1 MGIEAGTTLS
11 QLRDD
16 WPLVNDPVHRG
27 DDHLRLIKQ
36 VLKAQFPG
44 VAGDG
49 LASPI
54 TATEAELNY
63 LSGVT
68 SSIQTQLNAL
78 SAGNTA
84 LEGKLSAPTGTRMPF
99 YQASPP
105 TGWTQVSINNR
116 FLRVTSG
123 AGGSTGGSEGTSFSK
138 SHKHTI
144 NNHALTVAQMPSH
157 SHTIDRGAGNS
168 SGNVYSQAVATTPLS
183 VSVGSGYV
191 NNSGS
196 GQGHNHSM
204 NNATVSWAPSYA
216 NIIIAEKD

>member
-84 LEGKLSAPTGTRMPF
+84 LEGK
-99 YQASPP
+99 
-105 TGWTQVSINNR
+105 
-116 FLRVTSG
+116 
-123 AGGSTGGSEGTSFSK
+123 K
-138 SHKHTI
+138 SCC
-144 NNHALTVAQMPSH
+144 
-157 SHTIDRGAGNS
+157 
-168 SGNVYSQAVATTPLS
+168 
-183 VSVGSGYV
+183 
-191 NNSGS
+191 
-196 GQGHNHSM
+196 
-204 NNATVSWAPSYA
+204 
-216 NIIIAEKD
+216 E